1 MIVYTIARHVET
13 FFEIL
18 GVRVFGRES
27 FSKYERGN
35 LTWRCP
41 LYVAATSNLKVH
53 ISKLDGWK
61 IYIYIYIANIP
72 FRKRFNVFFPLFI
85 QKLLF

>member
-61 IYIYIYIANIP
+61 IYIYILRIYHFENDLT
-72 FRKRFNVFFPLFI
+72 FFFPEITILI
-85 QKLLF
+85 